1 MDPLLSSIIATKN
14 SSLRLGILHSLH
26 KAVYRGS
33 VQGGALGSVSQ
44 RRSGYVLYL
53 QVLGSRAKLLE
64 LGSTSLYPVT
74 ALAITTIL
82 PPKVTRPR
90 VTRPQIGPTSYC
102 SH

>member
-74 ALAITTIL
+74 ALAITL
-82 PPKVTRPR
+82 GQGKSKGS
-90 VTRPQIGPTSYC
+90 IGSRGLEQTYLIQ
-102 SH
+102 